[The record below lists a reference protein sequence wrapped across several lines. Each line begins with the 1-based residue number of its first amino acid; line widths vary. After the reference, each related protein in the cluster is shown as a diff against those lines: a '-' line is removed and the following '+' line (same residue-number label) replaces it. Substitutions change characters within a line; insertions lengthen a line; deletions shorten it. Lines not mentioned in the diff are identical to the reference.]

1 MDGKVVVTVMGADK
15 TGIVAGVSAKLNE
28 LDINII
34 DISQTNFE
42 NEIFAM
48 IMLTEVKNN
57 QRSIEDIQ
65 KEFKV
70 IEENL
75 KVKIFIQHEDIFKAM
90 HRI

>member
-34 DISQTNFE
+34 DISQTIFE

-70 IEENL
+70 IVENL

>member
-1 MDGKVVVTVMGADK
+1 MDGKIVVTVMGADK

-34 DISQTNFE
+34 DISQTIFE

-65 KEFKV
+65 NEFKEV
-70 IEENL
+70 IESCKSSQTVFN
-75 KVKIFIQHEDIFKAM
+75 
-90 HRI
+90 

>member
-1 MDGKVVVTVMGADK
+1 
-15 TGIVAGVSAKLNE
+15 
-28 LDINII
+28 
-34 DISQTNFE
+34 
-42 NEIFAM
+42 M

-65 KEFKV
+65 NEFKAV
-70 IEENL
+70 EENL

>member
-34 DISQTNFE
+34 DISQTIFE

-65 KEFKV
+65 NEFKAV
-70 IEENL
+70 EEKL
-75 KVKIFIQHEDIFKAM
+75 KVKVFVQHEDIFKAM

>member
-34 DISQTNFE
+34 DISQTIFE

-57 QRSIEDIQ
+57 QR
-65 KEFKV
+65 
-70 IEENL
+70 NW
-75 KVKIFIQHEDIFKAM
+75 
-90 HRI
+90 

>member
-1 MDGKVVVTVMGADK
+1 MDGKIVVTVMGADK

-34 DISQTNFE
+34 DISQTIFE

-65 KEFKV
+65 NEFKTV
-70 IEENL
+70 EENL
-75 KVKIFIQHEDIFKAM
+75 KVKIFVQHEDIFKAM

>member
-1 MDGKVVVTVMGADK
+1 MHGKVVVTVMGADK

-34 DISQTNFE
+34 DISQTIFE

-65 KEFKV
+65 NEFKAV
-70 IEENL
+70 EENL

>member
-1 MDGKVVVTVMGADK
+1 MEGKVVVTVMGADK

-34 DISQTNFE
+34 DISQTIFE

-48 IMLTEVKNN
+48 IMLTEVKKS

-65 KEFKV
+65 NEFKAV
-70 IEENL
+70 EESL
-75 KVKIFIQHEDIFKAM
+75 KVKIFIQHEDIFKVM

>member
-1 MDGKVVVTVMGADK
+1 MDGKIVVTVMGADK
-15 TGIVAGVSAKLNE
+15 TGIVAGVSAKMNE

-34 DISQTNFE
+34 DISQTIFE

-65 KEFKV
+65 NEFKTV
-70 IEENL
+70 EENL
-75 KVKIFIQHEDIFKAM
+75 KVKIFVQHEDIFKAM

>member
-34 DISQTNFE
+34 DISQTIFE

-65 KEFKV
+65 NEFKAV
-70 IEENL
+70 EENL

>member
-34 DISQTNFE
+34 DISQTIFE

-57 QRSIEDIQ
+57 KRSIEDIQ
-65 KEFKV
+65 NEFKAV
-70 IEENL
+70 EENL

>member
-15 TGIVAGVSAKLNE
+15 TGIVAGISAKLNE

-34 DISQTNFE
+34 DISQTIFE

-65 KEFKV
+65 NEFKAV
-70 IEENL
+70 EEKL
-75 KVKIFIQHEDIFKAM
+75 KVKVFVQHEDIFKAM

>member
-34 DISQTNFE
+34 DISQTIFE

>member
-34 DISQTNFE
+34 DISQTIFE

-65 KEFKV
+65 NEFKAV
-70 IEENL
+70 EENL
-75 KVKIFIQHEDIFKAM
+75 KVKIFIQHEDIFNVM

>member
-34 DISQTNFE
+34 DISQTIFE

-75 KVKIFIQHEDIFKAM
+75 KVKIFSKQCTEYKEVY
-90 HRI
+90 

>member
-34 DISQTNFE
+34 DISQTIFE

-48 IMLTEVKNN
+48 IMLTEAKNN

-65 KEFKV
+65 NEFKAV
-70 IEENL
+70 EESL

>member
-1 MDGKVVVTVMGADK
+1 MDGKIVVTVMGADK
-15 TGIVAGVSAKLNE
+15 TGIVAGVSAKMNE

-34 DISQTNFE
+34 DRSQTIFE

-65 KEFKV
+65 NEFKTV
-70 IEENL
+70 EENL
-75 KVKIFIQHEDIFKAM
+75 KVKIFVQHEDIFKEM

>member
-1 MDGKVVVTVMGADK
+1 MDGKVVVTVMGADR
-15 TGIVAGVSAKLNE
+15 TGIVAGISAKLNE

-34 DISQTNFE
+34 DISQTIFE

-65 KEFKV
+65 NEFKAV
-70 IEENL
+70 EEKL
-75 KVKIFIQHEDIFKAM
+75 KVKVFVQHEDIFKAM

>member
-1 MDGKVVVTVMGADK
+1 MEGKLVVTVMGADR
-15 TGIVAGVSAKLNE
+15 TGIVSGVSAKLSE

-34 DISQTNFE
+34 DISQTIFE

-65 KEFKV
+65 NEFKTV
-70 IEENL
+70 EENL
-75 KVKIFIQHEDIFKAM
+75 KVKIFVQHEDIFKAM

>member
-34 DISQTNFE
+34 DISQTIFE

-65 KEFKV
+65 NEFKTV
-70 IEENL
+70 EENL
-75 KVKIFIQHEDIFKAM
+75 KVKIFVQHEDIFKAM

>member
-34 DISQTNFE
+34 DISQTIFE

-75 KVKIFIQHEDIFKAM
+75 KVKMFIQHEDIFKAM

>member
-34 DISQTNFE
+34 DISQTIFE

-65 KEFKV
+65 NDFKAV
-70 IEENL
+70 EENL
-75 KVKIFIQHEDIFKAM
+75 KVKIFVQHEDIFKAM